1 MINITN
7 KEKTYEGFSLVEM
20 LITTVILGF
29 LMLTSALVLST
40 LIRVS
45 TTATN
50 KARVRSESE
59 YVLELLRRTIR
70 TTDPGY
76 VHLYSNTWIY
86 KASDASIG
94 KDQTWS
100 EVTSPGDTANEIHLR
115 PNGSSSW
122 VCIAFY
128 KGENGDVDNTGAQKG
143 YLLRTTRSDLVDTL
157 TGHQDCFFTN
167 PDSSMVLNSRFVDI
181 DDFKIQLRNTVEK
194 NKILQF
200 NINSSAIYWYFG
212 NGALLNRN
220 FERQSVV
227 KTETILW

>member
-1 MINITN
+1 MFN

-29 LMLTSALVLST
+29 LMLTAALVLST

-76 VHLYSNTWIY
+76 VHIY
-86 KASDASIG
+86 NSSRTFD
-94 KDQTWS
+94 S
-100 EVTSPGDTANEIHLR
+100 ENGIVSSQPITERNNEGETGNEIHLR

-128 KGENGDVDNTGAQKG
+128 KGVSGDVDNTNALKG
-143 YLLRTTRSDLVDTL
+143 YILRTTRSDLEDTP
-157 TGHQDCFFTN
+157 TGHQNCFTGSQ
-167 PDSSMVLNSRFVDI
+167 DSYVVLNSRFVNI
-181 DDFKIQLRNTVEK
+181 EDFKIQLRNTVEK

-200 NINSSAIYWYFG
+200 DIKSSAIYWYFG
-212 NGALLNRN
+212 NGALLSRN

>member
-1 MINITN
+1 MFN

-76 VHLYSNTWIY
+76 VHIY
-86 KASDASIG
+86 NNDWRYKVTNATIQKPGAF
-94 KDQTWS
+94 T
-100 EVTSPGDTANEIHLR
+100 EVTSPNTPANEIHLR

-128 KGENGDVDNTGAQKG
+128 KGVSGDVDNTNALKG
-143 YLLRTTRSDLVDTL
+143 YILRTTRSDLEDTPA
-157 TGHQDCFFTN
+157 GHQNCFTGSQ
-167 PDSSMVLNSRFVDI
+167 DSYVVLNSRFVNI
-181 DDFKIQLRNTVEK
+181 EDFKIQLRNTVEK

-200 NINSSAIYWYFG
+200 DIKSSAIYWYFG
-212 NGALLNRN
+212 NGALLSRN